1 MTLTLLL
8 NTRMMWRIFI
18 KNIEEFI
25 PNKKRKILFVFDY
38 MIADMLSN
46 KELNPII
53 TKLFIRSRKLNI
65 YLLFIKKLYFAA
77 PKDIR
82 LTSTHYF
89 YMKIPNKA
97 EFQQIT

>member
-8 NTRMMWRIFI
+8 NTRMMWRMFI

-65 YLLFIKKLYFAA
+65 YLLFIKKFILL
-77 PKDIR
+77 R
-82 LTSTHYF
+82 Q
-89 YMKIPNKA
+89 KILD
-97 EFQQIT
+97 